1 MRNERKTAIVG
12 IAVLLTAVVGLSL
25 LGALAK
31 RQTESGA
38 YDLPLTPAP
47 LAEDAMQGISSE
59 DWTVDESF
67 SSNLPLVILDTGDER
82 PPISMEQEKDGTF
95 RPIPGVE
102 PYRSGTLRVIDT
114 GDVNTLHDKASYVSD
129 VRLKRRGNSSMLY
142 EKAQYLVKLVT
153 ESGQDNE
160 LDLMG
165 MGAESEWVLNGS
177 MADKSMMR
185 NYLSYRMAS
194 AFMPYTPDSRYCEV
208 LYYENGQYH
217 YEGVY
222 LLIESIKQGPER
234 VDISEAKSSDQFPS
248 YIVRRDRAAED
259 EIILDT
265 WATAGPSKEARLG
278 LIYPTQKNAT
288 PEAIEY
294 VTEDLSRIEK
304 VLYSDDPEVFATYS
318 RYIDVDSFV
327 DYFLFN
333 EFFGSYDAGKNSTYM
348 YKELGGKL
356 HMGPV
361 WDLDGALDNYVAEP
375 LEWEVTA
382 FQTQPWFD
390 RLSMDD
396 NFLDKLE
403 RRYAELRRGP
413 LSDKAL
419 YETVDGIAAYL
430 GPAVERE
437 WTRWGH
443 IYTTFNRYS
452 MQSDGG
458 LVRNT
463 SEFRQEVYRIK
474 TSISRHA
481 EAIGPYLDVL
491 EKSAEMNTDASLYT
505 PLALLLAILV
515 FAVPAYYAS
524 RK

>member
-1 MRNERKTAIVG
+1 M
-12 IAVLLTAVVGLSL
+12 
-25 LGALAK
+25 
-31 RQTESGA
+31 
-38 YDLPLTPAP
+38 
-47 LAEDAMQGISSE
+47 
-59 DWTVDESF
+59 
-67 SSNLPLVILDTGDER
+67 
-82 PPISMEQEKDGTF
+82 
-95 RPIPGVE
+95 
-102 PYRSGTLRVIDT
+102 
-114 GDVNTLHDKASYVSD
+114 
-129 VRLKRRGNSSMLY
+129 
-142 EKAQYLVKLVT
+142 
-153 ESGQDNE
+153 
-160 LDLMG
+160 
-165 MGAESEWVLNGS
+165 
-177 MADKSMMR
+177 
-185 NYLSYRMAS
+185 
-194 AFMPYTPDSRYCEV
+194 
-208 LYYENGQYH
+208 
-217 YEGVY
+217 
-222 LLIESIKQGPER
+222 
-234 VDISEAKSSDQFPS
+234 
-248 YIVRRDRAAED
+248 
-259 EIILDT
+259 
-265 WATAGPSKEARLG
+265 
-278 LIYPTQKNAT
+278 
-288 PEAIEY
+288 
-294 VTEDLSRIEK
+294 
-304 VLYSDDPEVFATYS
+304 LYSDDPEVFATYS

-361 WDLDGALDNYVAEP
+361 WDLDGALDNYVAQP

-413 LSDKAL
+413 LSDKTL

-430 GPAVERE
+430 GSAVERE